1 MTKSKTAAINYMT
14 YLAVVG
20 VVVSSAAMFIV
31 LSGFSGLK
39 NYSLEF
45 ISTVSPD
52 LKISPI
58 NAKYFDFSD
67 EMESFLEKKNLAY
80 SLSFQDKALLSVNNN
95 SQIVTFTGVSK
106 SFPKRNIDS
115 IMLQGRW
122 FEKAQNEVVV
132 GLGTAYDLGIRTMD
146 AINPI
151 VMYVPK
157 AGKGQ
162 VFSEKDILRSSR
174 VLASGVFSINEEL
187 NNSFVFGDLELA
199 RSMFGLGNRSVGS
212 IDVYGDEGLVNELS
226 SLFGA
231 GFNIENR
238 IQQNKTIYKMLNS
251 EQIAVYLVFALI
263 IIVALFN
270 VFGALIM
277 MVIEKREN
285 LQTLIVL
292 GGTKKQVGSIF
303 FYQGGLISFFGCVVG
318 LAVGIL
324 LVFFQQKFSLFMI
337 TSTLAYPVVFEI
349 KNLLIVFL
357 TVIFLGGLASSMVSF
372 YAKKSILQTFQ
383 K

>member
-277 MVIEKREN
+277 MVIEKRKN

>member
-1 MTKSKTAAINYMT
+1 MSKSKTAAINYMT

-20 VVVSSAAMFIV
+20 VIVSSAAMFIV

-67 EMESFLEKKNLAY
+67 EMESFLEKKNLVY

-277 MVIEKREN
+277 MIIEKRKN

-318 LAVGIL
+318 LAAGIL
-324 LVFFQQKFSLFMI
+324 LVFFQQKF
-337 TSTLAYPVVFEI
+337 
-349 KNLLIVFL
+349 K
-357 TVIFLGGLASSMVSF
+357 
-372 YAKKSILQTFQ
+372 
-383 K
+383 

>member
-1 MTKSKTAAINYMT
+1 MT

-277 MVIEKREN
+277 MVIEKRKN

>member
-318 LAVGIL
+318 LAAGIL

>member
-277 MVIEKREN
+277 MVIEKRKN

-318 LAVGIL
+318 LAAGIL

>member
-1 MTKSKTAAINYMT
+1 LTKSKTAAINYMT

-277 MVIEKREN
+277 MVIEKRKN

-318 LAVGIL
+318 LVAGIL

>member
-277 MVIEKREN
+277 MVIEKRKN

-318 LAVGIL
+318 LVAGIL